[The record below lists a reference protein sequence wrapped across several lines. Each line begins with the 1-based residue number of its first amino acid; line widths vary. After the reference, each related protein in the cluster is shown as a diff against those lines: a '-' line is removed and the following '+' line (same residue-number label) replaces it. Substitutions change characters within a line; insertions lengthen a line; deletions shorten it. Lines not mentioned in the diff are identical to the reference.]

1 MDNMKIAVF
10 KTSDKENERRVPI
23 HPEHL
28 EYLPTFVWPFLYLER
43 GYGNDFGLTDRE
55 LSSYCAGFLEREE
68 LFSQCDILILPKP
81 TLSDITAMHEG
92 QVLWGWVHCVQQIDI
107 AQEAIE
113 RKVTLVAWE
122 AMNHWDPN
130 GKKSHHIFYKNNEI
144 AGYAA
149 VLHVLELLGLD
160 GHYGPRQKV
169 SLFSY
174 GSVTRGA
181 IYALQGRGFN
191 NLHVF
196 TRRLPY
202 LVADQNPDVYF
213 YHLEKQDGKYFVIPQ
228 LAQKRI
234 LMDELIESE
243 IIING
248 ILQDPLHPEVFIK
261 TTDLSLLK
269 RNTIIIDISCDEGMG
284 FEFARPTTFNEPI
297 LELTNGVKYYSVDH
311 VPSYLWNAASR
322 EISKALTPFLVELV
336 RNSFDFHCNT
346 TMSRAIEIEM
356 GIVRNPYIID
366 FQKRE
371 TTYPYNRI

>member
-1 MDNMKIAVF
+1 MKIALF
-10 KTSDKENERRVPI
+10 KTSNKENERRLPI

-28 EYLPTFVWPFLYLER
+28 EFLPSAVWQFLYLEK
-43 GYGNDFGLTDRE
+43 GYGIDFGLTDSE
-55 LSSYCAGFLEREE
+55 LSAHCAAFMERDE
-68 LFSQCDILILPKP
+68 LFRECDILILPKP
-81 TLSDITAMHEG
+81 TISDISLMHEG

-107 AQEAIE
+107 AQAAIE

-122 AMNHWDPN
+122 AMKHWDPN
-130 GKKSHHIFYKNNEI
+130 GKKSHHIFYKNNEL

-169 SLFSY
+169 SLISY

-196 TRRLPY
+196 TRRPPY

-213 YHLEKQDGKYFVIPQ
+213 YHLEKHDGQYYVMPQ
-228 LAQKRI
+228 LAQKRG
-234 LMDELIESE
+234 LMDELIESD

-261 TTDLSLLK
+261 TSDLSRLK

-284 FEFARPTTFNEPI
+284 FEFARPTTFVEPI
-297 LELTNGVKYYSVDH
+297 LVLTNGVKYYSVDH
-311 VPSYLWNAASR
+311 VPTYLWNAASR

-336 RNSFDFHCNT
+336 RNSFDFHCHT
-346 TMSRAIEIEM
+346 TLSRAIEIEH
-356 GIVRNPYIID
+356 GIVLNPYIID

-371 TTYPYNRI
+371 KTYPYNHIKM